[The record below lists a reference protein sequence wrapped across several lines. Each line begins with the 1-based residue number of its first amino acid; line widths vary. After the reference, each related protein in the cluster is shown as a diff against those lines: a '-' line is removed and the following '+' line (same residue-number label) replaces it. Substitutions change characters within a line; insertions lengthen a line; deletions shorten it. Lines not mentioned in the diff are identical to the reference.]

1 MNIILWFA
9 IGIVVGWLAT
19 RFLKTESQW
28 GTGLNVVVGIL
39 GALVGGFIIA
49 PMMGAGLIDQQG
61 FSLISLLASFLGAL
75 LLLAFFSFVRPRG
88 LR

>member
-19 RFLKTESQW
+19 KFLKTESQW
-28 GTGLNVVVGIL
+28 GAGLNVVVGIL

-61 FSLISLLASFLGAL
+61 FSVISLLASFLGAL